1 MSQRRPLYVMGVL
14 NTSFVRYECPKD
26 VFHTLDVLNTSQE
39 QLYIYWE
46 GKEASSLMN
55 IRYMNIS
62 LVLYIFRTEYNF
74 KRKRNS

>member
-1 MSQRRPLYVMGVL
+1 MSQRRLLYVMGVL

-55 IRYMNIS
+55 ISY
-62 LVLYIFRTEYNF
+62 FR
-74 KRKRNS
+74 